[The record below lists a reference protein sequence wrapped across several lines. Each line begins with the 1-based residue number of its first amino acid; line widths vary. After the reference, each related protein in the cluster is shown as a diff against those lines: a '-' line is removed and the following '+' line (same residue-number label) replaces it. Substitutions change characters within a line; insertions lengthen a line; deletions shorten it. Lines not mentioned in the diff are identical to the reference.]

1 MSKDKFGRLIIYETK
16 CKKFSTA
23 RCKLARNFKGR
34 RRGGRA
40 ECRKREI
47 CYKKPR
53 LLNGLSK
60 AAAMKNMK
68 CEKTPP
74 RNLSLRK
81 VLRRPSNFPEI
92 RNRRD
97 CQTNCPKKE
106 VCRSVNVEKCET
118 INVRICDRLPPERC
132 QEKPKEPKYHRR
144 IVLKCTEIAEIPAD
158 LLASLNGDGK

>member
-23 RCKLARNFKGR
+23 RCKLARNLKGLRGR
-34 RRGGRA
+34 RGRA
-40 ECRKREI
+40 QCRKREI

-60 AAAMKNMK
+60 AAAQANMK
-68 CEKTPP
+68 CSSSKPKKNF
-74 RNLSLRK
+74 RLGK
-81 VLRRPSNFPEI
+81 VLRRPSSFRET
-92 RNRRD
+92 RN
-97 CQTNCPKKE
+97 CQLNCPKKE
-106 VCRSVNVEKCET
+106 VCHSVNVEKCQT

-132 QEKPKEPKYHRR
+132 QPQKPKFQRR

-158 LLASLNGDGK
+158 LLASLNGGEGK

>member
-1 MSKDKFGRLIIYETK
+1 
-16 CKKFSTA
+16 
-23 RCKLARNFKGR
+23 
-34 RRGGRA
+34 
-40 ECRKREI
+40 
-47 CYKKPR
+47 
-53 LLNGLSK
+53 
-60 AAAMKNMK
+60 MKNMK

-81 VLRRPSNFPEI
+81 VLRRPNFQEI
-92 RNRRD
+92 RNRRVED

-132 QEKPKEPKYHRR
+132 QEKPKQPKYQRR